1 MNISFQGSIT
11 YNDNGPD
18 SRNQTLTHNDGRERP
33 LLLHYFYQKYN
44 LNKQLFC
51 KLMFTFHIQYLQQG
65 VQELGTTWQLHSQC
79 KLPLG
84 QQLQKLI
91 FIDPKFTS
99 FLGGQRQDTNQQ
111 KRNGVEA
118 SPFGRCI
125 LQVPDVPDVRLLK
138 SRKGNGSNTFL
149 IQFQPLLQIP
159 NI

>member
-11 YNDNGPD
+11 YNQNGPD

-33 LLLHYFYQKYN
+33 LLLHYVYQKSN

-91 FIDPKFTS
+91 LLIHYKTDTSVKWTPVVPFFTLFDS
-99 FLGGQRQDTNQQ
+99 LYDRHLSKMDTKYRSQRCLSQ
-111 KRNGVEA
+111 REL
-118 SPFGRCI
+118 S
-125 LQVPDVPDVRLLK
+125 
-138 SRKGNGSNTFL
+138 SN
-149 IQFQPLLQIP
+149 ISSQ
-159 NI
+159 NKHAR